1 MSTNSNNYNNNNNNN
16 NEDDFP
22 WPWFHAVQGIVKR
35 PSPDKVSIPEPPV
48 EVLPWLYLSPIYCVR
63 DNIPRLEELGI
74 THVLST
80 NRMAPRALEAMYW
93 ELKSVGIDQHY
104 LAADDHLD
112 YQLMEQHWDECRT
125 FLEDSVPFLAAM
137 DDNGNGNGNTN
148 INHKVVVHCNAG
160 MNRSGTIVAAAMMYF
175 AKMDLLPV
183 VCQLKAQRGQVL
195 SNESFVKQLVEFA
208 AQQGR
213 LGPQPEGYPSIQSPQ
228 PLDEALSL

>member
-1 MSTNSNNYNNNNNNN
+1 MSTNNNNKNNNNK
-16 NEDDFP
+16 EDDFP
-22 WPWFHAVQGIVKR
+22 WPWFHAVQGIVKEA
-35 PSPDKVSIPEPPV
+35 SPEKASLPEPPV

-93 ELKSVGIDQHY
+93 ELKSAGIDQHY

-112 YQLMEQHWDECRT
+112 YQLMEHHWDECRT
-125 FLEDSVPFLAAM
+125 FLEDSLLLLSAAK
-137 DDNGNGNGNTN
+137 DDSGNGNTHN
-148 INHKVVVHCNAG
+148 NHKVVVHCNAG

-175 AKMDLLPV
+175 AKLDLLPV
-183 VCQLKAQRGQVL
+183 VRQLKAQRGQVL
-195 SNESFVKQLVEFA
+195 SNESFVKQLVQFA

-213 LGPQPEGYPSIQSPQ
+213 LGPQPQGYPSVPSP
-228 PLDEALSL
+228 PPRDETLSL